1 MVLAVRAYELM
12 IIADGDLEES
22 DVSHLVNS
30 TTKQV
35 EEAGGTIASVDKW
48 GKRRFAYEIN
58 KKTEGYYIVLEV
70 LAEGG
75 ALDNLERNL
84 RLADEVVRHKLI
96 RLPDHEADRRG
107 LTRHAGG
114 ELTVY
119 EAALRRRVALRRA
132 TVRRVSVRRMP
143 RVRGVIHGPQGRDH
157 GMAGQLRVGT
167 RTPVAADLGPEL
179 SP

>member
-1 MVLAVRAYELM
+1 M

-30 TTKQV
+30 TTKHV

-58 KKTEGYYIVLEV
+58 KKTEGNYVVLEI

-96 RLPDHEADRRG
+96 RLPDHEATRRG
-107 LTRHAGG
+107 LFG
-114 ELTVY
+114 EV
-119 EAALRRRVALRRA
+119 EATPAAAEIPAEAEQEEEA
-132 TVRRVSVRRMP
+132 TS
-143 RVRGVIHGPQGRDH
+143 
-157 GMAGQLRVGT
+157 A
-167 RTPVAADLGPEL
+167 
-179 SP
+179 